1 MDIIQDIAR
10 HGGLAAT
17 HELHTAGWTKRQLAS
32 AVAAGIIVRVRQG
45 WYASPTT
52 LEARTRAVRVGGRLT
67 CASAVHDLGLWEL
80 APSRIHVSV
89 ERSASRL
96 RHSLD
101 RTKRRSVHPD
111 AAVVVHWRER
121 RRPSDRF
128 VTSIHQIL
136 MDMVWCY
143 TPEIVVATVD
153 SALHAG
159 WLQASEW
166 LAEIA
171 RLPARLRRLLA
182 LVDGESES
190 FLESI
195 MRFRLR
201 MLGIRTRLQVRIP
214 SVGRVD
220 LVIGTRLVI
229 ELDGWRYHR
238 DRDSFEEDRRR
249 DARLAVLGY
258 RVLRFTYRQLMRKWQ
273 VVRTTIAACIAQ
285 GHAA

>member
-128 VTSIHQIL
+128 VTSIRQIL

-182 LVDGESES
+182 LVDGKSES

-249 DARLAVLGY
+249 DARLTVLGY

-273 VVRTTIAACIAQ
+273 VVRSTIAACIAQ

>member
-1 MDIIQDIAR
+1 MDIIHDIASR
-10 HGGLAAT
+10 GGLAAT
-17 HELHTAGWTKRQLAS
+17 HELHAAGWTKRQLAA

-52 LEARTRAVRVGGRLT
+52 PDLRQRAVRVGGRLT
-67 CASAVHDLGLWEL
+67 CASAVHDLGLWDIPPARL
-80 APSRIHVSV
+80 HVSV
-89 ERSASRL
+89 DRSASRL

-121 RRPSDRF
+121 RRSSDRF
-128 VTSIHQIL
+128 VTSIQQIL

-143 TPEIVVATVD
+143 SPEIVVATVD
-153 SALHAG
+153 AALHAG
-159 WLQASEW
+159 WVTPHEW
-166 LAEIA
+166 LVEIA
-171 RLPARLRRLLA
+171 PLPTRLRRLLA
-182 LVDGESES
+182 LVDKRSES

-201 MLGIRTRLQVRIP
+201 MLGIPSRLQVRIS

-220 LVIGTRLVI
+220 LVIGSRLVI
-229 ELDGWRYHR
+229 ELDGWRFHR

-249 DARLAVLGY
+249 DARLVVLGFC
-258 RVLRFTYRQLMRKWQ
+258 VLRFTYRQLMRKWQ
-273 VVRTTIAACIAQ
+273 TVRATVTTCIAQ
-285 GHAA
+285 GRSE

>member
-128 VTSIHQIL
+128 VTSIRQIL

-182 LVDGESES
+182 LVDGKSES

-229 ELDGWRYHR
+229 ELDGWQYHR

-249 DARLAVLGY
+249 DARLTVLGY

-273 VVRTTIAACIAQ
+273 VVRSTIAACIAQ